1 MRLWGSFALRVH
13 RPHGAGDWPARG
25 GQAAAT
31 SPFINSAR
39 RPRLV
44 KGAKIGI
51 DPDPVIQNGTLTV
64 TVSVPG
70 GDPSDWHMRIVAARG
85 SPVMLAPRG
94 LGAYGSPREGESG
107 AYDCRIQITGF
118 EPGEYLVDLSH
129 NGAFDSPGMASKKFT
144 VEPQE
149 IMAVS
154 ASKSGP
160 DWGSSRRNYGDN
172 LP

>member
-1 MRLWGSFALRVH
+1 V
-13 RPHGAGDWPARG
+13 
-25 GQAAAT
+25 T
-31 SPFINSAR
+31 SRFINSAR
-39 RPRLV
+39 KPRPV

-64 TVSVPG
+64 TVSVPD

-85 SPVMLAPRG
+85 HPVMLAPRG
-94 LGAYGSPREGESG
+94 LDAYGSPKEGEGGS
-107 AYDCRIQITGF
+107 YDCRVQIIGF

-129 NGAFDSPGMASKKFT
+129 NGEFGSQGMASKKFT

-154 ASKSGP
+154 ASKSSP
-160 DWGSSRRNYGDN
+160 DRGSGRRAYGHG
-172 LP
+172 LS